1 MWKKTSF
8 LTLSAT
14 LILSGCA
21 AGDQDTEDDV
31 TRWTMTHVSDQ
42 SHPWHETSEV
52 FAELVEEKTNGQIVI
67 DIYPNSQL
75 GDEVDSINSIKY
87 GATDV
92 TITGETLEVWTPSA
106 ILMATPYAFEDEEH
120 KQRVIEGEIGETIEQ
135 DIIDDVGLTPLFY
148 MDRSPR
154 NLTSNVPITHPDDL
168 NGFNVRV
175 PNVPL
180 FLDAWEEAGANPQV
194 IGLDETFTGLQQG
207 MIDGQENPNDLTESN
222 GFYEVQDYLNLTEH
236 VPSWI
241 YVVVGNEQLE
251 ELPDDQRDQV
261 LEAAEE
267 AETYAQELMEEDA
280 EEVDERLKEAGI
292 TFNEVD
298 QDAFQEVMLP
308 AIQDNLGEE
317 QYELYLE
324 IIEEGN
330 GEEEDR

>member
-1 MWKKTSF
+1 MLKKTSYVA
-8 LTLSAT
+8 LTCAFV
-14 LILSGCA
+14 LSGCA
-21 AGDQDTEDDV
+21 SNGQEKTDDV
-31 TRWTMTHVSDQ
+31 TRWTMTHISDE

-52 FAELVEEKTNGQIVI
+52 FAELVEEKTDGEVVI

-92 TITGETLEVWTPSA
+92 TITGETLEVWTPNA
-106 ILMATPYAFEDEEH
+106 ILMATPYAFEDQEH
-120 KQRVIEGEIGETIEQ
+120 KQKIIEGEIGQEIEQ

-154 NLTSNVPITHPDDL
+154 NLTSNIPISHPDDL
-168 NGFNVRV
+168 NGFNIRV

-222 GFYEVQDYLNLTEH
+222 GFYEVQEYVNLTEH

-251 ELPDDQRDQV
+251 ALPKDQREQV

-267 AETYAQELMEEDA
+267 AENYAQDLMEEQA
-280 EEVDERLKEAGI
+280 EEVDERLKEAGV

-298 QDAFQEVMLP
+298 QNAFREAMLP
-308 AIQDNLGEE
+308 AIQDNLEE
-317 QYELYLE
+317 EPYELYLQ
-324 IIEEGN
+324 IIEEESR
-330 GEEEDR
+330 EEENK